1 MLKGCQKEMIVLHTT
16 DSPLFEDAFF
26 VLRAGRPSPAH
37 ADMIAEANRIVMGGR
52 GYFLRGHRGRAVWL
66 FFGAGVLVGTDIFFL
81 LRFLIGF

>member
-1 MLKGCQKEMIVLHTT
+1 MKKNALHDIFFQKTAFQGV
-16 DSPLFEDAFF
+16 EDAFF

-52 GYFLRGHRGRAVWL
+52 DYFLRGRRGRAVWL
-66 FFGAGVLVGTDIFFL
+66 FFGAGVLVGTGIFFL